1 MKPQILKNAQSTQ
14 IVNGL
19 KRTIR
24 ELRSDL
30 ESKDVEIE
38 QMKRNVNATRINQL
52 VVELE
57 TFRQECV
64 RLRGV
69 CETQISGDMR
79 NEKEEVEELRRD
91 LTQHFNERDFA
102 RNADHENQVNS
113 LKREIDLL
121 EISN

>member
-1 MKPQILKNAQSTQ
+1 MKSHIQKNVAGTQ

-24 ELRSDL
+24 ELRSNIELKDL
-30 ESKDVEIE
+30 EIE

-69 CETQISGDMR
+69 CEQQISGEMR
-79 NEKEEVEELRRD
+79 GEKEEVEELRRD
-91 LTQHFNERDFA
+91 LTH
-102 RNADHENQVNS
+102 
-113 LKREIDLL
+113 
-121 EISN
+121 